1 MREQPE
7 VLELGQ
13 LRADG
18 RRRDAQVGSLDE
30 RLRADG
36 LPRAHELSDDAPE
49 DLPLPFA
56 QLHRFLHL
64 QEILAAT

>member
-13 LRADG
+13 VRADG
-18 RRRDAQVGSLDE
+18 RRRDAQIGSLDE
-30 RLRADG
+30 RLGADG
-36 LPRAHELSDDAPE
+36 LPRAHKLLDDAAE